1 MNDEIINLW
10 KEDSDYNVVKT
21 WLVGGTGGQTFSI
34 LDRFIPRIKVD
45 DKMFVYDFGDIEQE
59 VDEIIGWKHD
69 YKLDDEDID
78 KRTHEIVNGL
88 SDFVNKVNAN
98 PGNYFSK
105 R

>member
-45 DKMFVYDFGDIEQE
+45 DTMFVYDFGDIEQE
-59 VDEIIGWKHD
+59 VDEIIGGNTITSWMMRTLTSGHM
-69 YKLDDEDID
+69 KL
-78 KRTHEIVNGL
+78 
-88 SDFVNKVNAN
+88 
-98 PGNYFSK
+98 
-105 R
+105 